1 MISFNNVSKF
11 YEYHTVLRSVN
22 LHVNKGEMV
31 FITGPSGAGKSTLLK
46 LIYKDEEADEGEI
59 TVGKFSITSMRSSDI
74 PNLRRQIGVV
84 FQDFRLLKGM
94 SVFENVA
101 IALRVRGISE
111 KDVRSKTYEV
121 LKRVN
126 IRHLADSNPKTLSGG
141 EQQRVVIARAVV
153 AEPQVILADEPT
165 GNLDPNTAID
175 IINLLKEINLTG
187 STIIV
192 ATHNKEL
199 FRGTGKRV
207 LRIDSNTIAGE
218 EIG

>member
-1 MISFNNVSKF
+1 MISFSNVSKF
-11 YEYHTVLRSVN
+11 YDYHTVLRSVN
-22 LHVNKGEMV
+22 FTVEKGEMV

-46 LIYKDEEADEGEI
+46 LIYRAEDADEGEI
-59 TVGKFSITSMRSSDI
+59 IVGKFNVTSIKSSDV

-84 FQDFRLLKGM
+84 FQDFRLLKGL
-94 SVFENVA
+94 SVYENVA
-101 IALRVRGISE
+101 IALRIRGLPE
-111 KDVRSKTYEV
+111 KEIKSRVFDV

-126 IRHLADSNPKTLSGG
+126 IRHLADSNPKALSGG

-175 IINLLKEINLTG
+175 IINLLKDINITG

>member
-11 YEYHTVLRSVN
+11 YDYHTVLKSVSFT
-22 LHVNKGEMV
+22 VNKGEMV

-46 LIYKDEEADEGEI
+46 LIYRAEEADEGEI
-59 TVGKFSITSMRSSDI
+59 TVGKYNVTSIRSSDI
-74 PNLRRQIGVV
+74 PNLRRHIGVV

-94 SVFENVA
+94 TVYENVA
-101 IALRVRGISE
+101 LALRVRGLSE
-111 KDVRSKTYEV
+111 KDIRSRVSEV